1 MRVKRNVC
9 CKRVALAPFLPRP
22 DTQEF
27 IIWIMEKDLSH
38 EIDYDLKFVELGA
51 RVTDKRIQVLTR
63 LAEQTL
69 ARARELQR
77 GESSSDTGEA
87 AIFAEDC

>member
-1 MRVKRNVC
+1 
-9 CKRVALAPFLPRP
+9 
-22 DTQEF
+22 
-27 IIWIMEKDLSH
+27 MEKDLSH
-38 EIDYDLKFVELGA
+38 EIDYDLKFVELGT

-77 GESSSDTGEA
+77 GESSSDAGQA
-87 AIFAEDC
+87 AVFAEDC